1 MNKKVIRRK
10 SIKKG
15 YLLQNVERG
24 RGLFTNIKS
33 ILVLI
38 TSGSLTKG
46 GFNKRMMHTKN
57 KLKKEVNELKNELNI
72 QRC

>member
-1 MNKKVIRRK
+1 M
-10 SIKKG
+10 
-15 YLLQNVERG
+15 
-24 RGLFTNIKS
+24 
-33 ILVLI
+33 LI

-72 QRC
+72 QRCQEGIQVFLKAIEHEKEF